1 VKLIRGTDSCQRT
14 PTDGAGK
21 RRLGRLPRLAA
32 IATAWALLGVSNP
45 HTPASTPTEYEVKA
59 AYLYN
64 FGRFVQWPAR
74 ATAAEGRYFT
84 ICVLGDDPFG
94 PVLNATIADET
105 IDGKTVVAKRISAP
119 QQAAN
124 CRILFI
130 SSSEDRQLKEIL
142 IALAK
147 ASVLTVSDMP
157 QFARRGGMVQLILD
171 GNKVRFEVNL
181 SSAERAGLI
190 FSSQLL
196 KLAVS
201 IRKSPQAGD

>member
-1 VKLIRGTDSCQRT
+1 
-14 PTDGAGK
+14 
-21 RRLGRLPRLAA
+21 
-32 IATAWALLGVSNP
+32 
-45 HTPASTPTEYEVKA
+45 
-59 AYLYN
+59 
-64 FGRFVQWPAR
+64 
-74 ATAAEGRYFT
+74 
-84 ICVLGDDPFG
+84 VLGDDPFG